1 MFAPR
6 GRRTDCAKRIT
17 VNGETVDSPA
27 FNVEG
32 NEKILLD
39 GEKLPAVESTRLWL
53 YYKPTGLLTTHK
65 DTSNRPTVFDNLP
78 AGLPRVISVGR
89 LDLNS
94 EGLLL
99 LTNNGELSRTL
110 ELPQN
115 GWSRR
120 YKVKVH
126 GRVSQAKIDS
136 LADGVTVDGVA
147 YGPVKILL
155 GETQGTNTWLTITL
169 QEGKNREIRRL
180 MKYIG
185 LEVARL
191 IRLSYGPFQLGS
203 LKKAKCARF
212 RKSSERTARRQIP
225 VMRIIGG
232 LYRGKNFFRRVQFT
246 FVPLPIR
253 RAKLFL
259 TFYTA
264 NFPSRGI
271 NFESPTFLPAAAR
284 LRSRRF
290 PAACG
295 MQPWQ
300 TLTSPTRHAMLRFFR
315 PKNKIRLLKADA
327 ARLPAA
333 DAPFDLIFLD
343 APYHKGLSEKRWLRF
358 CGKTG
363 WPKTLYAWWNWPVTK
378 PLPFRPDCKRL
389 TTAATA
395 SAVLF
400 FSANKQ
406 LDFLSKKS
414 IIITVQLNY
423 LHYDFNF
430 T

>member
-1 MFAPR
+1 MSERLAKFIAR
-6 GRRTDCAKRIT
+6 SGVCSRRAAEELIAQKRIT
-17 VNGETVDSPA
+17 VNGEIVDSPA
-27 FNVEG
+27 FNVDG

-39 GEKLPAVESTRLWL
+39 GEKLPAVETTRLWL

-120 YKVKVH
+120 YKDKVH
-126 GRVSQAKIDS
+126 GRISQAKIDS

-203 LKKAKCARF
+203 LKKGEVREVSQKVLKEQLGDKF
-212 RKSSERTARRQIP
+212 R
-225 VMRIIGG
+225 
-232 LYRGKNFFRRVQFT
+232 L
-246 FVPLPIR
+246 
-253 RAKLFL
+253 
-259 TFYTA
+259 
-264 NFPSRGI
+264 
-271 NFESPTFLPAAAR
+271 
-284 LRSRRF
+284 
-290 PAACG
+290 
-295 MQPWQ
+295 
-300 TLTSPTRHAMLRFFR
+300 
-315 PKNKIRLLKADA
+315 
-327 ARLPAA
+327 
-333 DAPFDLIFLD
+333 
-343 APYHKGLSEKRWLRF
+343 
-358 CGKTG
+358 
-363 WPKTLYAWWNWPVTK
+363 
-378 PLPFRPDCKRL
+378 
-389 TTAATA
+389 
-395 SAVLF
+395 
-400 FSANKQ
+400 
-406 LDFLSKKS
+406 
-414 IIITVQLNY
+414 
-423 LHYDFNF
+423 
-430 T
+430 